1 MEDNK
6 ERIYS
11 RKVLVKGVFKQR
23 SVKESE
29 MNDKDLLHYYNT
41 IREVYNA
48 APPIVKE
55 RFAMDAYERLM
66 DFLVANGMA
75 EKQEEVLLEEVKLKV
90 VKKAPARKPAKKSSE
105 IVN

>member
-1 MEDNK
+1 VEDNK

-41 IREVYNA
+41 IREAYNA

-55 RFAMDAYERLM
+55 RFLMDASDKLNA
-66 DFLVANGMA
+66 FLLANGMA

-90 VKKAPARKPAKKSSE
+90 VKKASARKPEKKSSE